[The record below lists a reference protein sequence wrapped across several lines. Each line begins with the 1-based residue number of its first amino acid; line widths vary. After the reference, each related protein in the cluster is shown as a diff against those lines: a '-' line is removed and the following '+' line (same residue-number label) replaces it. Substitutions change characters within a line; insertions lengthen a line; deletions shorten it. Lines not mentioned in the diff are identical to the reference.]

1 MAGELQVAGSSKLPD
16 VVRSHRDGIQLEPL
30 PPLHHD
36 LRPSAWIGIATVI
49 VFFVIGGGWA
59 ATAPLSGAIIAGGL
73 VSPESSRQ
81 TVQHLEGGIIREI
94 RVREGDK
101 VEAGQPL
108 VTLQDVSAKSDLG
121 TLTTRLRALA
131 ATEARLRAE
140 RLDGEAINFDHPS
153 LADRKDPEVRAAIEQ
168 QIHQFKTRRANDQS
182 QASILI
188 QRIAQLQKQIDG
200 AEQQLVGVRRQKD
213 LIREELRGVKELFEK
228 GYERKPRLL
237 ELQRTEAGLLGT
249 EGELQSRVARS
260 LEQIGETRLEINNIR
275 VTRMEEVDKELTDV
289 LAKRN
294 EIEQQIQQSQDRLT
308 RTQIV
313 APVAGTV
320 LDIRYKTPGGVIRPG
335 DPVLDIVP
343 AKDKLIVDAV
353 LKPQDIDE
361 VRPKMRGYVV
371 FPAYSQRTMMRV
383 PAIVETVSADV
394 LTDQRS
400 GERHYKVKIAIDR
413 DELTRLDPQIEL
425 VAGMP
430 AEVYITTT
438 ERTLLQYVLKPFL
451 QVVEHSI
458 RES

>member
-1 MAGELQVAGSSKLPD
+1 MAGELQVAGGNKLPD
-16 VVRSHRDGIQLEPL
+16 AVRSHRDSIRLEPL
-30 PPLHHD
+30 PPLRHD
-36 LRPSAWIGIATVI
+36 LRPSAWIGIATVV

-59 ATAPLSGAIIAGGL
+59 ATAPLSGAVIASGL

-94 RVREGDK
+94 RVREGDH

-108 VTLQDVSAKSDLG
+108 VSLQDVSAKSDVG

-140 RLDGEAINFDHPS
+140 RLDGSTIDFDHPS
-153 LADRKDPEVRAAIEQ
+153 LADRREAEVRAAIEQ

-182 QASILI
+182 RASILS

-200 AEQQLVGVRRQKD
+200 AEHQLVGTRRQMA

-249 EGELQSRVARS
+249 EGELQSRIARS
-260 LEQIGETRLEINNIR
+260 MESIGETQLEINNIR
-275 VTRMEEVDKELTDV
+275 VTRMEEVDKELTEV

-294 EIEQQIQQSQDRLT
+294 EIEQQIQQSLDRLT

-313 APVAGTV
+313 APVSGTV
-320 LDIRYKTPGGVIRPG
+320 LDIRFKTPGGVIRPG
-335 DPVLDIVP
+335 EPVLDIVP
-343 AKDKLIVDAV
+343 AKDKLIVDAI

-361 VRPKMRGYVV
+361 VRPKMPSYVV
-371 FPAYSQRTMMRV
+371 FPAYSQRTIMRV
-383 PAIVETVSADV
+383 PAVVETVSADV
-394 LTDQRS
+394 MTDQRS
-400 GERHYKVKIAIDR
+400 GERYYKVKVAIDR
-413 DELTRLDPQIEL
+413 DELARIDPEIEL
-425 VAGMP
+425 IAGMP